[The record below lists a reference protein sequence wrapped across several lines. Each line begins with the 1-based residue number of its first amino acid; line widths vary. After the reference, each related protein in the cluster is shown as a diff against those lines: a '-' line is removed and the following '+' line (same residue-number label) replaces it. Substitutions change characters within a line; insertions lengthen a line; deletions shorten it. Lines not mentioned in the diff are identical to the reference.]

1 MCLPFRMMFSRCGAL
16 ALFLLWAAM
25 TPARAADW
33 LLAMPESR
41 VAPGQAFEIV
51 VVGEPDDAGWPRRLA
66 ALIGLPG
73 NGPRVRVDLVAA
85 GEPGPSRQRYV
96 GQWPGEIAGIV
107 TLTLAD
113 SARAHLLVDA
123 RIASAPPAAAQP
135 GDGEAARTSGEMP
148 AAAGAAVDHD
158 LISPAEAETVEPE
171 ALGFHEPMYFVAG
184 GDAPKGARFQ
194 ISFRYR
200 LFDDQGVVAETLPVA
215 RGLYFGFTQ
224 TSLWDLESDSK
235 PFRDTSFRPSLFYQ
249 WKISNPP
256 LGDSLVLAGGYEH
269 ESNGRDGDDSRS
281 IDTWFVRANLRYHL
295 PDGRTYIGIEPKL
308 WSYIDKSDN
317 SDIARYRGHG
327 QLGLRIGR
335 DSALVLAATLRR
347 GTAGVGSAQ
356 IDLSYPLRRSIFSGV
371 GAFVHLQYFNGYGQ
385 TLLEYAESRHPQIRL
400 GISVVR

>member
-1 MCLPFRMMFSRCGAL
+1 VFSRRGAL
-16 ALFLLWAAM
+16 MTFLLWAVL

-33 LLAMPESR
+33 LLAMPDSR
-41 VAPGQAFEIV
+41 VVPGDAFEVV
-51 VVGEPDDAGWPRRLA
+51 VVGEPVGAGWPRRLA
-66 ALIGLPG
+66 ASIELPG
-73 NGPRVRVDLVAA
+73 GGPRVSVDLTAA
-85 GEPGPSRQRYV
+85 GAPVPAGQRYV

-107 TLTLAD
+107 TLTLANA
-113 SARAHLLVDA
+113 ARARLLVDA
-123 RIASAPPAAAQP
+123 RVAPALPDAASGGEAAAQL
-135 GDGEAARTSGEMP
+135 SGETR
-148 AAAGAAVDHD
+148 ASAVDHD
-158 LISPAEAETVEPE
+158 LISPAEAGAEAVKPE

-184 GDAPKGARFQ
+184 GSAPKGARFQ

-256 LGDSLVLAGGYEH
+256 LGDSLTLAGGYEH

-281 IDTWFVRANLRYHL
+281 IDTWFVRTNLRYHL

-335 DSALVLAATLRR
+335 DSALMLAATLRR
-347 GTAGVGSAQ
+347 GTAGVGSTQ

-385 TLLEYAESRHPQIRL
+385 TLLEYAESRSPQIRL